1 MGSILSLVS
10 LLFIKM
16 IVFYQRFISILFIPR
31 CRFQPTCS
39 NYALSAL
46 YRFDLMRGCFLIIKR
61 ILKCHPFH
69 IGGYDDIPKN

>member
-1 MGSILSLVS
+1 MSQCFILIIL
-10 LLFIKM
+10 
-16 IVFYQRFISILFIPR
+16 FYQRFISILFVSR

-46 YRFDLMRGCFLIIKR
+46 YNFNAIKGCYLIITR

-69 IGGYDDIPKN
+69 PGGLDNIPKNAKK